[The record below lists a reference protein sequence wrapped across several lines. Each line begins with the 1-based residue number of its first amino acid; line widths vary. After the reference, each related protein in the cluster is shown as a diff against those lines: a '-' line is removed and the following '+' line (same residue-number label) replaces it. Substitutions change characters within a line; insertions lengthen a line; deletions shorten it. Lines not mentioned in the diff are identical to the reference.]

1 MARKTPTRRTPLSRE
16 RILRAAVALADED
29 GIEALTMR
37 RLASELGVEAMSL
50 YNHVE
55 NKDDLLAGILGLVAS
70 EVELPEDGV
79 DWKLAIRQHAISD
92 RDTSLRHPW
101 ANPLGMSRRSGGA
114 AQLRNADWLLR
125 TLREARLSKELTYH
139 AFHIVQS
146 YVLGYTLQQLNFPHE
161 GEELAGMAAAF
172 LAKLPTDEYP
182 DFVEHVHQHLEP
194 RDDEEGGFELGLDL
208 ILDSLERLRDAAPSR

>member
-1 MARKTPTRRTPLSRE
+1 MPLSRE
-16 RILRAAVALADED
+16 RILRAAVALADER

-55 NKDDLLAGILGLVAS
+55 NKDDLLTGILGLVAS
-70 EVELPEDGV
+70 EVELPEDA
-79 DWKLAIRQHAISD
+79 DNWKLAIRRHAISD

-101 ANPLGMSRRSGGA
+101 ASALGMSRRSGGG
-114 AQLRNADWLLR
+114 AQLRSADWLLR
-125 TLREARLSKELTYH
+125 TLREAGLPKELTYH
-139 AFHIVQS
+139 AFHIIES

-182 DFVEHVHQHLEP
+182 DFVEHVQQHLEP

-208 ILDSLERLRDAAPSR
+208 ILDSLERLRDTA

>member
-1 MARKTPTRRTPLSRE
+1 MAKRTRRLNRG
-16 RILRAAVALADED
+16 RVLRAGLRFVDEQGLD
-29 GIEALTMR
+29 ALTMR
-37 RLASELGVEAMSL
+37 KLAHKLGVEAMSL

-70 EVELPEDGV
+70 EVELPEDGD
-79 DWKLAIRQHAISD
+79 DWKLAIRRHAISD

-114 AQLRNADWLLR
+114 AQLRNSDWLLR
-125 TLREARLSKELTYH
+125 TLREAGLSKELTYH

-172 LAKLPTDEYP
+172 LAKLPADQYP
-182 DFVEHVHQHLEP
+182 DFVEHVQQHLEP
-194 RDDEEGGFELGLDL
+194 RDEEEGGFELGLDL